1 MANTKISALTSA
13 AALAGTEK
21 MPGVQA
27 GVNVGITPQL
37 IKDFVNAATT
47 TYTPLG
53 GRGIPFPALDQPMI
67 SANINQ
73 TLIMSSVG
81 LKYATAGY
89 VRILDGSASKTIS
102 SAGGK
107 IHFLLTG
114 TTTFAAAAGGTQIDV
129 GIQGVSA
136 TAGPSFQPDGT
147 YSVKKTLVSGT
158 DTLATGWNSKAMAT
172 GSKTV
177 TNGEL
182 VSIVFDMTA
191 RGGTDQF
198 MLAQQ
203 SYWGNNPG
211 LPVAN
216 KYSTGAW
223 GVAGYGA
230 NQCLIEFDD
239 GTLGVFEGVNPTS
252 SISGESFSSTTNPKE
267 RGNNIRLPFSAKV
280 SGYKLPALF
289 IASATSDFKISLYS
303 DPKGIPALVPGSQ
316 IIVNA
321 EQTGNAGYAGSH
333 EFLLPSEITL
343 TKNADYALI
352 VEATGAG
359 NVQMYNLAYSAA
371 AYKKAVIANGDYIS
385 KLSRNG
391 GTGPFTETATSFY
404 AMGLIVSQI
413 LAA

>member
-21 MPGVQA
+21 MPGVQS

-47 TYTPLG
+47 AHTSLG
-53 GRGIPFPALDQPMI
+53 GRGIPFPALDYPMFL
-67 SANINQ
+67 ANSNPP
-73 TLIMSSVG
+73 LLLNAAAM
-81 LKYATAGY
+81 KYATAGY

-107 IHFLLTG
+107 IHFLLMG
-114 TTTFAAAAGGTQIDV
+114 TTAFAAAAGGTQIDV

-147 YSVKKTLVSGT
+147 YSVKKTLVSAT

-198 MLAQQ
+198 TLAQQ

-216 KYSTGAW
+216 GYSTGAW
-223 GVAGYGA
+223 GAGYGA
-230 NQCLIEFDD
+230 NQCVIEFDD

-252 SISGESFSSTTNPKE
+252 SISGEMFSSATNPKE

-280 SGYKLPALF
+280 SGYKLPALY

-321 EQTGNAGYAGSH
+321 EQTGRAGYAGSH
-333 EFLLPSEITL
+333 EFVLPSEITL

-391 GTGPFTETATSFY
+391 GTGPFTETSTSFY
-404 AMGLIVSQI
+404 AMGLVISQI